1 MNSQKK
7 RYWTT
12 IGLFV
17 LMILAGFLGL
27 FLGLERLDTAVLK
40 FRHIGKIAGSAG
52 VILVGTFCLIVH
64 IKKKGS

>member
-12 IGLFV
+12 LGLFV
-17 LMILAGFLGL
+17 LMILIGFLGI
-27 FLGLERLDTAVLK
+27 FMGLERLDTAVLK
-40 FRHIGKIAGSAG
+40 FRQIGKIAGSAG
-52 VILVGTFCLIVH
+52 VMLIGAFFLIVH

>member
-1 MNSQKK
+1 MDSKKK
-7 RYWTT
+7 RYWIT

-40 FRHIGKIAGSAG
+40 FRQIGKIAGSAG
-52 VILVGTFCLIVH
+52 VILVGAFCLIVH